1 MEIDT
6 FVKSFTDER
15 KRQQEKIASLESVV
29 NSVKSSSCHL
39 QLHPNKDQGDLIKS
53 QAAQISILMGE
64 VDKKQKELDK
74 VKGQI
79 IDPKHLQNLRETI
92 DLKNSEIA
100 VLKEKLSYSENKM
113 NGDLQMKIDLESLA
127 EINETLKEQLENVK
141 LSFTTVED
149 QLKMK
154 NSELEEV
161 IRGLKDDLSSKNSM
175 IEGLRNK
182 NYESNNQEH
191 SHTPRKA
198 GNSNSTTHVELI
210 GDSYDKIHKTRILT
224 PEI

>member
-1 MEIDT
+1 M
-6 FVKSFTDER
+6 
-15 KRQQEKIASLESVV
+15 
-29 NSVKSSSCHL
+29 
-39 QLHPNKDQGDLIKS
+39 
-53 QAAQISILMGE
+53 
-64 VDKKQKELDK
+64 
-74 VKGQI
+74 
-79 IDPKHLQNLRETI
+79 QNLRETI

-161 IRGLKDDLSSKNSM
+161 IRGLKDDLS
-175 IEGLRNK
+175 
-182 NYESNNQEH
+182 
-191 SHTPRKA
+191 
-198 GNSNSTTHVELI
+198 
-210 GDSYDKIHKTRILT
+210 
-224 PEI
+224 

>member
-1 MEIDT
+1 
-6 FVKSFTDER
+6 
-15 KRQQEKIASLESVV
+15 
-29 NSVKSSSCHL
+29 
-39 QLHPNKDQGDLIKS
+39 
-53 QAAQISILMGE
+53 MGE

-154 NSELEEV
+154 NSLEEV
-161 IRGLKDDLSSKNSM
+161 IRGLKNDLSSKDST

-191 SHTPRKA
+191 SHTPREA

-210 GDSYDKIHKTRILT
+210 GDSMIKFIK
-224 PEI
+224 PEFLLPKSEKKFLLKNLQSTLEKKP